1 MLDKTKRY
9 LVVGIGLLGGKYAL
23 ELSKAGFHVDGI
35 NRSEGHLQFA
45 LDHGYIER
53 GKTHDFE
60 DLVREA
66 DHIIFGLYPTALIEW
81 FRTYG
86 PLLKPGCIFTD
97 VSGVKTI
104 PASIIVCT
112 IGISA
117 AVGMTNKHPATAI
130 ILGTGLGSLANEIT
144 EKYEISYSD
153 IPNFPVSTVEG
164 HSGKLIFGKLGNKD
178 IIAMQ
183 GRFHYY
189 EGYSMKEV
197 TFPVR
202 VMRELG
208 IKTLFVSNASGG
220 TNADFEIGDL
230 MIITDHINYFPEHPL
245 RGKNIPYGP
254 RFPDMSEAYSK
265 ELIRKADEIAK
276 EKGIKVQ
283 HGVYIGTQGPTFETP
298 AEYKLFHILG
308 ADAVGMSTVP
318 EVIVANH
325 CGIKVFGISVI
336 TDLGVEGKI
345 VEVTHEE
352 VQKAADAAQPKMTT
366 IMRELINRA

>member
-1 MLDKTKRY
+1 M
-9 LVVGIGLLGGKYAL
+9 L
-23 ELSKAGFHVDGI
+23 ELIQETAAYLK
-35 NRSEGHLQFA
+35 
-45 LDHGYIER
+45 
-53 GKTHDFE
+53 GKMHTQPE
-60 DLVREA
+60 
-66 DHIIFGLYPTALIEW
+66 
-81 FRTYG
+81 
-86 PLLKPGCIFTD
+86 
-97 VSGVKTI
+97 
-104 PASIIVCT
+104 
-112 IGISA
+112 
-117 AVGMTNKHPATAI
+117 TAI
-130 ILGTGLGSLANEIT
+130 ILGTGLGSLATEIT
-144 EKYEISYSD
+144 EKYEIKYEE

-178 IIAMQ
+178 IMAMQ

-220 TNADFEIGDL
+220 TNPDFEI
-230 MIITDHINYFPEHPL
+230 EHPL

-254 RFPDMSEAYSK
+254 RFPDMSEAYDK
-265 ELIRKADEIAK
+265 ELIRKANAIAA

-283 HGVYIGTQGPTFETP
+283 HGVYVGTQGPTFETP
-298 AEYKLFHILG
+298 AEYKLFHIFG

-352 VQKAADAAQPKMTT
+352 VQKAADAAQPKMTE

>member
-1 MLDKTKRY
+1 MLDKIRESSKY
-9 LVVGIGLLGGKYAL
+9 LAP
-23 ELSKAGFHVDGI
+23 F
-35 NRSEGHLQFA
+35 
-45 LDHGYIER
+45 
-53 GKTHDFE
+53 
-60 DLVREA
+60 
-66 DHIIFGLYPTALIEW
+66 
-81 FRTYG
+81 
-86 PLLKPGCIFTD
+86 
-97 VSGVKTI
+97 VKGEH
-104 PASIIVCT
+104 T
-112 IGISA
+112 IG
-117 AVGMTNKHPATAI
+117 I
-130 ILGTGLGSLANEIT
+130 ILGTGLGELGKSIEI
-144 EKYEISYSD
+144 EHAIPYMA
-153 IPNFPVSTVEG
+153 IPNFPVSTVQG
-164 HSGKLIFGKLGNKD
+164 HRGELLIGSFGGKKV
-178 IIAMQ
+178 IAMQ

-265 ELIRKADEIAK
+265 ELICKADEIAK

-283 HGVYIGTQGPTFETP
+283 HGIYIGTQGPTFETP